1 NPALLELRHRVG
13 AGQLGEVFLVA
24 TERVG
29 PFPDRVRDVGVVKDL
44 ATHDLDLVGWLS
56 DSRVESVAAHTA
68 HKMGR
73 EHEDLVV
80 VNGRV
85 ASGLVF
91 SATVDWLTPT
101 KTRRTRILG
110 ERGMLLADT
119 LTADLTFFANGDVT
133 SEWGAAQALKGV
145 SEGDATRYALS
156 RREPLLV
163 ELEAFCALLR
173 GEPGPPVVSLDEG
186 LATVICAESV
196 LRSAATGETVRVPT

>member
-1 NPALLELRHRVG
+1 MIGRHHARLLQSMPGVRV
-13 AGQLGEVFLVA
+13 A
-24 TERVG
+24 
-29 PFPDRVRDVGVVKDL
+29 GVVKDL

-56 DSRVESVAAHTA
+56 GSRVEPVAAQTA
-68 HKMGR
+68 HRMGR

-85 ASGLVF
+85 ASGLLF

-101 KTRRTRILG
+101 KTRKTRILG

-119 LTADLTFFANGDVT
+119 LTADLTFFANGRVT
-133 SEWGAAQALKGV
+133 SEWGAAQALRGV

-163 ELEAFCALLR
+163 ELEAFCALLT
-173 GEPGPPVVSLDEG
+173 GEPGAPVVTLEEG
-186 LATVICAESV
+186 LAAVVCAESV
-196 LRSAATGETVRVPT
+196 LASAESDTTVRI